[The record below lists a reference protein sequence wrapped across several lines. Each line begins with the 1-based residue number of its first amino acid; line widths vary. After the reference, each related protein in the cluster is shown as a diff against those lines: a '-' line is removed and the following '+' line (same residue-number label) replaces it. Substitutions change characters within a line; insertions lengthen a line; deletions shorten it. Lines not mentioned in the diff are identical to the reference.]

1 MRIVYMGT
9 PDFAVPALEKIV
21 SCGWDVPLVVTKPDR
36 PASRGHKIQQCDVKK
51 KALELGLAVES
62 PEKVK
67 NNPEFAARLREI
79 APDFIVVA
87 AYGKILPK
95 EILDIPAYGCINIHG
110 SLLPKYRG
118 AAPIQRS
125 VLAGDPES
133 GVTIMYMAEECDAGD
148 MLAQRAIPI
157 AGKTSEQVF
166 DELSVLGADLLVE
179 CLPKIVSGELKGV
192 PQDAS
197 LATHAAMIA
206 KPKILVISI
215 GQDGLMGVDKET
227 FIANY
232 ESLVMGIRE
241 KSPGTYI
248 VCCSVTSVG
257 ANYAGADGLTRD
269 AINWANDYIQE
280 VCIDTGAYFCDV
292 AHDMR
297 DSTSVLDGSYASSN
311 GKTLNTAGLNAF
323 LQYLRTHMVEG

>member
-1 MRIVYMGT
+1 MKIVYMGT

-206 KPKILVISI
+206 KEEGQIDWDRSAKALESHVLGMYSWPIAFTSLNGEVFKIHAA
-215 GQDGLMGVDKET
+215 KAAERRT
-227 FIANY
+227 KAA
-232 ESLVMGIRE
+232 
-241 KSPGTYI
+241 PGTVVSSGKEGI
-248 VCCSVTSVG
+248 GVACGDGGVLLLTKVQLPG
-257 ANYAGADGLTRD
+257 KKAMDAGAFLLGHTV
-269 AINWANDYIQE
+269 E
-280 VCIDTGAYFCDV
+280 TG
-292 AHDMR
+292 
-297 DSTSVLDGSYASSN
+297 TVLG
-311 GKTLNTAGLNAF
+311 
-323 LQYLRTHMVEG
+323 

>member
-36 PASRGHKIQQCDVKK
+36 PASRGHKSQQCDVKK

-206 KPKILVISI
+206 KEEGQIDWDRSAKALESHVLGMYSWPIAFTSLNGEVFKIHAAKAA
-215 GQDGLMGVDKET
+215 DRRTK
-227 FIANY
+227 AA
-232 ESLVMGIRE
+232 
-241 KSPGTYI
+241 PGTVVSSGKEGI
-248 VCCSVTSVG
+248 GVACGDGGVLLLTKVQLPG
-257 ANYAGADGLTRD
+257 KKAMDAGAFLLGHTV
-269 AINWANDYIQE
+269 E
-280 VCIDTGAYFCDV
+280 TG
-292 AHDMR
+292 
-297 DSTSVLDGSYASSN
+297 TVLG
-311 GKTLNTAGLNAF
+311 
-323 LQYLRTHMVEG
+323 

>member
-67 NNPEFAARLREI
+67 NNPEFAARLHEI

-166 DELSVLGADLLVE
+166 DELSVLGADLLIE

-206 KPKILVISI
+206 KEEGQIDWDRSAKALESHVLGMYSWPIAFTSLNGEVFKIHAA
-215 GQDGLMGVDKET
+215 KAAERRT
-227 FIANY
+227 KAA
-232 ESLVMGIRE
+232 
-241 KSPGTYI
+241 PGTVVSSGKEGI
-248 VCCSVTSVG
+248 GVACGDGGVLLLTKVQLPG
-257 ANYAGADGLTRD
+257 KKAMDAGAFLLGHTV
-269 AINWANDYIQE
+269 E
-280 VCIDTGAYFCDV
+280 TG
-292 AHDMR
+292 
-297 DSTSVLDGSYASSN
+297 TVLG
-311 GKTLNTAGLNAF
+311 
-323 LQYLRTHMVEG
+323 

>member
-148 MLAQRAIPI
+148 ILAQRAIPI

-206 KPKILVISI
+206 KEEGQIDWDRSAKALESHVLGMYSWPIAFTSLNGEVFKIHAA
-215 GQDGLMGVDKET
+215 KAAERRT
-227 FIANY
+227 KAA
-232 ESLVMGIRE
+232 
-241 KSPGTYI
+241 PGTVVSSGKEGI
-248 VCCSVTSVG
+248 GVACG
-257 ANYAGADGLTRD
+257 DGGVLLLTKVQLPGKKAMD
-269 AINWANDYIQE
+269 A
-280 VCIDTGAYFCDV
+280 
-292 AHDMR
+292 
-297 DSTSVLDGSYASSN
+297 S
-311 GKTLNTAGLNAF
+311 AF
-323 LQYLRTHMVEG
+323 LLGHTVETGTVLG

>member
-110 SLLPKYRG
+110 SLLPKYSG
-118 AAPIQRS
+118 AAPILRS
-125 VLAGDPES
+125 VLAGEPES

-206 KPKILVISI
+206 KEEGQIDWARSAKALESHVLGMYSWPIAFTSLNGEVFKIHAAKAA
-215 GQDGLMGVDKET
+215 DRRTK
-227 FIANY
+227 AA
-232 ESLVMGIRE
+232 
-241 KSPGTYI
+241 PGTVVSSGKEGI
-248 VCCSVTSVG
+248 GVACGDGGVLLLTKVQLPG
-257 ANYAGADGLTRD
+257 KKAMDAGAFLLGHTV
-269 AINWANDYIQE
+269 E
-280 VCIDTGAYFCDV
+280 TG
-292 AHDMR
+292 
-297 DSTSVLDGSYASSN
+297 TVLG
-311 GKTLNTAGLNAF
+311 
-323 LQYLRTHMVEG
+323 

>member
-166 DELSVLGADLLVE
+166 EELSVLGADLLVE

-206 KPKILVISI
+206 KEEGQIDWDRSAKALESHVLGMYSWPIAFTSLNGEVFKIHAA
-215 GQDGLMGVDKET
+215 KAAERRT
-227 FIANY
+227 KAA
-232 ESLVMGIRE
+232 
-241 KSPGTYI
+241 PGTVVSSGKEGI
-248 VCCSVTSVG
+248 GVACG
-257 ANYAGADGLTRD
+257 DGGVLLLTKVQLPGKKAMD
-269 AINWANDYIQE
+269 A
-280 VCIDTGAYFCDV
+280 
-292 AHDMR
+292 
-297 DSTSVLDGSYASSN
+297 S
-311 GKTLNTAGLNAF
+311 AF
-323 LQYLRTHMVEG
+323 LLGHTVETGTVLG